1 MLDIRCMHLTT
12 LAFMH
17 CYILQSL
24 EPAFFPM
31 SALVTHVV
39 GILQISEA
47 IYILDAATDFQLY
60 ACLPVKFSNTA
71 YVAHV

>member
-47 IYILDAATDFQLY
+47 ISWMQQQIFNYML
-60 ACLPVKFSNTA
+60 A
-71 YVAHV
+71 YL

>member
-31 SALVTHVV
+31 SALVIITHVV

-47 IYILDAATDFQLY
+47 ISWMQQQIFNYML
-60 ACLPVKFSNTA
+60 A
-71 YVAHV
+71 YL